1 MQKQSKEDTVMCENL
16 FVVNCWSIHES
27 CIKALS
33 GFISA
38 PALTLETVSRDTV
51 YWGMFPSPHYLR
63 QCYMGENRA
72 EFSFPHCF
80 SATQEVTLAVLSARY
95 AGSSFPYPCSSWA
108 CWLSHMGKAG
118 QKAVMGA
125 GKPTGSSAVAARAL
139 LSAASLGD
147 STSGTAQRTEPE
159 SLVLERY
166 VCSTSIDTEVTVPVA
181 VFQTHNLRHSTVQ
194 LHAWE
199 SRVTKQGSYQIKH
212 KHIQI
217 YVFCGPEHFC
227 Y

>member
-1 MQKQSKEDTVMCENL
+1 MQKQSKEDTAMCENL

-51 YWGMFPSPHYLR
+51 YWGMLPSPHYLQ

-72 EFSFPHCF
+72 EFSFSHCF
-80 SATQEVTLAVLSARY
+80 SATQEVTLAVPSACY
-95 AGSSFPYPCSSWA
+95 SGSSFPYPCSSWA

-118 QKAVMGA
+118 QKAAMGA
-125 GKPTGSSAVAARAL
+125 GKQTGSSAAAARAL
-139 LSAASLGD
+139 LSAASLSD

-159 SLVLERY
+159 SLVLERH
-166 VCSTSIDTEVTVPVA
+166 VCSTSIDMEVTVPVA

-194 LHAWE
+194 LHVWR

-217 YVFCGPEHFC
+217 CVFCGPEHFC